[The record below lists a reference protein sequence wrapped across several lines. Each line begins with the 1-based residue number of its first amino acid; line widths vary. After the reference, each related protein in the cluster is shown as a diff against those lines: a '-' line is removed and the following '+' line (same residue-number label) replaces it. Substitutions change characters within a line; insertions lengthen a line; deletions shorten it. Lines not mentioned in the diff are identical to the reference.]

1 MANDGPAILLVEDEP
16 PIADLIAYTLR
27 GNGCTVRVSGT
38 TAEAWKALQ
47 ESIPDL
53 VLLDWML
60 PDQSGLR
67 LLGRMRGDPHFRALP
82 VIMLTARSMEEDKVA
97 GLDSGADDYMTKPFS
112 PRELISRV
120 RAQLRRRAP
129 EHDEKKVSAG
139 IVTLDPASHT
149 VHVAEVRAT
158 MTHAEYKLLR
168 YFITHPNRVLSR
180 GDLLDRVWGSD
191 VNVELRTVDVHVLRL
206 RKALGAAEAY
216 VRTVRGVGYLFSAD

>member
-1 MANDGPAILLVEDEP
+1 MANDGPAILVVEDEP
-16 PIADLIAYTLR
+16 PIAELIAYTLR
-27 GNGCTVRVSGT
+27 GNGWDVRVSGT
-38 TAEAWKALQ
+38 TAEGWQALQ

-67 LLGRMRGDPHFRALP
+67 LLHRMRGDPHFRALP

-112 PRELISRV
+112 PRELVSRV
-120 RAQLRRRAP
+120 RAHLRRRAP
-129 EHDEKKVSAG
+129 EHDEKQVSAG
-139 IVTLDPASHT
+139 IVTLDPASHM
-149 VHVAEVRAT
+149 VHVAGVRAT

-180 GDLLDRVWGSD
+180 SDLLDRVWGSE

-206 RKALGAAEAY
+206 RKALGAAEGY
-216 VRTVRGVGYLFSAD
+216 VRTVRGAGYLFSEQ